1 MLPDVPAIREFVPG
15 YEATAWQGIGAPR
28 NTPAD
33 VIERLHREI
42 NFCVAD
48 PKFTTRTLE
57 LGYIPFVSTR
67 AEFSAFVAESTE
79 KWAKVIQ
86 AAGIKVE

>member
-1 MLPDVPAIREFVPG
+1 MPDFENSIVTSIDTLRALYAQP
-15 YEATAWQGIGAPR
+15 
-28 NTPAD
+28 
-33 VIERLHREI
+33 IERSAKKQLDHVNEA
-42 NFCVAD
+42 CVAD
-48 PKFTTRTLE
+48 PKFSARTIE

-86 AAGIKVE
+86 AVGIKVE

>member
-1 MLPDVPAIREFVPG
+1 MAGNWRSEKHPVEIV
-15 YEATAWQGIGAPR
+15 
-28 NTPAD
+28 
-33 VIERLHREI
+33 ERLHREI
-42 NFCVAD
+42 NACVAD
-48 PKFTTRTLE
+48 PKFSARTIE
-57 LGYIPFVSTR
+57 LGYIAFVSTR